1 MQLNMERCLL
11 RGDRDVDAAV
21 RRQCSRDNT
30 FYAHILEL
38 DYVLLHHSN
47 LICGV
52 YKAADA
58 WSYHDLTGKLSK
70 GVLDYNIGV
79 AEHAAGRK
87 GIPFLSSEQDLEW
100 ELCHRQRRY
109 THKPDYPIQ

>member
-1 MQLNMERCLL
+1 MQLNMECCLL
-11 RGDRDVDAAV
+11 RSNNSVDAAV
-21 RRQCSRDNT
+21 RRQCSCDNT

-38 DYVLLHHSN
+38 YYVLLHDSN

-52 YKAADA
+52 YKAANA

-70 GVLDYNIGV
+70 CVLAYNIGV
-79 AEHAAGRK
+79 AEHVAGRK